1 MGKIKN
7 IKNTFI
13 KDNNTDKHTKEVIK
27 IICES
32 IFEHENELKKK
43 RKASI

>member
-7 IKNTFI
+7 VKNTFI
-13 KDNNTDKHTKEVIK
+13 KDNNTDKHTKEIIK
-27 IICES
+27 VLFES
-32 IFEHENELKKK
+32 VRVHKNELEKR